1 MGNREIIIKKIVLL
15 GDSSV
20 GKTSLIR
27 RFVQEQFSD
36 NYISTIGAKVS
47 KKVVPASFEGEDF
60 DVKIMVWDIIGSKG
74 YLSTQSKHIAG
85 ADGAILVVDL
95 TKPESMNSLEKYWI
109 PLLKEV
115 TGGILP
121 SLLFAGNKKDLVE
134 SQEEI
139 DMMTQMFKE
148 LESKYCD
155 DIEKRVEGGHAGS
168 LLTSA
173 KTGENVEDGFYNL
186 VISMLA
192 ANPEMDP
199 MHRQI
204 GVSKAKSIYETD
216 ERKTT
221 RSVMDL
227 IVVDLPHLVKA
238 TNKSTE
244 ILQDCIAKLGFSKD
258 LPKPKDVRN
267 FIDCVLFSASK
278 AGADKEEIEKYRK
291 KWMKPLGKM
300 GL

>member
-27 RFVQEQFSD
+27 RFVQDQFD
-36 NYISTIGAKVS
+36 DDYISTIGAKVS
-47 KKVVPASFEGEDF
+47 KKVVPVDFEGGEY

-95 TKPESMNSLEKYWI
+95 TKPESLDSIEKYWI
-109 PLLKEV
+109 PLLRDV

-121 SLLFAGNKKDLVE
+121 SILFAGNKKDLITN
-134 SQEEI
+134 QEEI
-139 DMMTQMFKE
+139 DTMTQLFKG
-148 LESKYCD
+148 LETKYCD
-155 DIEKRVEGGHAGS
+155 DIENRADVGYTSS

-173 KTGENVEDGFYNL
+173 KTGENVGDGFHNL
-186 VISMLA
+186 VVSMLA
-192 ANPEMDP
+192 VNPELDP

-204 GVSKAKSIYETD
+204 GVAKAKSIYETD

-221 RSVMDL
+221 KSVMDL

-238 TNKSTE
+238 TSKSTV
-244 ILQDCIAKLGFSKD
+244 ILEDCIAKLGFSKD
-258 LPKPKDVRN
+258 LPKPKEVRN

-278 AGADKEEIEKYRK
+278 AGASKEEIEEYRK
-291 KWMKPLGKM
+291 KWMKPLSKM